1 MTSLQVSPFNDVAPC
16 DWITFPHRHE
26 AIEEIPGGLEGTDTD
41 NSSKKLKKKSVDE
54 VLDGKLVSEDGKSD
68 PSCVSYVDHGNPNL
82 QGTSADDYLA
92 LVRQFVKKVKVKGG
106 KLFGDDDDMDNL
118 FKGIPSLLDSY
129 EDENT
134 QLAGEAS
141 RKSDKSSSNER
152 SREKRYNRKAQGED
166 QDQKEEQKAES
177 SIYYTDVNATT

>member
-1 MTSLQVSPFNDVAPC
+1 MC
-16 DWITFPHRHE
+16 R
-26 AIEEIPGGLEGTDTD
+26 
-41 NSSKKLKKKSVDE
+41 
-54 VLDGKLVSEDGKSD
+54 
-68 PSCVSYVDHGNPNL
+68 

-106 KLFGDDDDMDNL
+106 KLFGDDDNMDNL
-118 FKGIPSLLDSY
+118 FEGIPSLLDSY

-152 SREKRYNRKAQGED
+152 SREKRYTRKAQGED

>member
-1 MTSLQVSPFNDVAPC
+1 MSLGFVMEIGIQENRYPDSVTTIISSLAASK
-16 DWITFPHRHE
+16 

-54 VLDGKLVSEDGKSD
+54 VLDGKLVSEDGK
-68 PSCVSYVDHGNPNL
+68 

-118 FKGIPSLLDSY
+118 FEGIPSLLDSY